1 MLARRERLA
10 GFSGATHE
18 VMTVEIEGKRFIYIE
33 FNGKEDEV
41 ELLKAILA
49 ATDLGMGLYVRS
61 NGNPPNWLLKGP
73 NGLEVRLEKGG
84 G

>member
-1 MLARRERLA
+1 MIARRERLA

-18 VMTVEIEGKRFIYIE
+18 IMTVEIEGKRFVYIE
-33 FNGKEDEV
+33 FNGEEDEV

-61 NGNPPNWLLKGP
+61 NGTPPSWLLKGLG
-73 NGLEVRLEKGG
+73 GLEVRLDRGG
-84 G
+84 